1 MVINVLGKTDA
12 ATTSNLKIQ
21 TEVSSVKP
29 VIIYQIT
36 RRHIPEESST
46 FEDLKY
52 HTV

>member
-12 ATTSNLKIQ
+12 ATTSTLMIQ
-21 TEVSSVKP
+21 TAVSSVTP

-46 FEDLKY
+46 IENLKY